1 MVASQ
6 VKRNIRPLIRS
17 AMNNVPIVSILTT
30 IYNREKYLSDCI
42 ESVLSGEFQDFE
54 LILVDDCSTDRSWDI
69 AQHYADLDPRIKA
82 FRNETNL
89 GDYPNRNKAASLA
102 SGKYLKYL
110 DADDMH
116 GKFLLNIMVEAMEQW
131 PQAVLGIYNRR
142 RYEFEHHFLTP
153 QEAYKYHHFDGVDI
167 LHSPPLY
174 AIIRRDEFMRAGS
187 FQELPMTGDLEMW
200 HRLTATY
207 GLLVI
212 AQAQTMYRVH
222 DDQQFKTMI
231 DPVVGQRYLLK
242 TIEVLRRT
250 DCPLA
255 PVQTSQKLTR
265 ANRNLAR
272 GILYA
277 FTRYGIGKAQEMKT
291 ESKLKWHQ
299 VLRLAFS

>member
-1 MVASQ
+1 MS
-6 VKRNIRPLIRS
+6 
-17 AMNNVPIVSILTT
+17 NNPSVSILTT

-42 ESVLSGEFQDFE
+42 QSVLSGEFQDFE

-69 AQHYADLDPRIKA
+69 AQEYSTRDPRIKA
-82 FRNETNL
+82 YRNDTNL

-174 AIIRRDEFMRAGS
+174 AIIRRDEFIKAGC
-187 FQELPMTGDLEMW
+187 FQEHPMTGDFEMW
-200 HRLTATY
+200 HRLTATH

-212 AQAQTMYRVH
+212 AQAQTMYREH
-222 DDQQFKTMI
+222 DDQQFNTMI

-242 TIEVLRRT
+242 TIEILKNP
-250 DCPLA
+250 DCPLS
-255 PVQTSQKLTR
+255 PDQTSQKLVR

-277 FTRYGIGKAQEMKT
+277 FTRYGRRKAQEMKT
-291 ESKLKWHQ
+291 ESKLKWSQ
-299 VLRLAFS
+299 VLRYALS